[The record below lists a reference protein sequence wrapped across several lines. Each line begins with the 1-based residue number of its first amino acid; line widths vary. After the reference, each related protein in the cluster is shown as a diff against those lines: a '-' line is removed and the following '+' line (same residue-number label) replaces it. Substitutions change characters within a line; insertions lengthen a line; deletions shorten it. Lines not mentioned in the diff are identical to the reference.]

1 MLKRLT
7 AKTNNQRQRAV
18 VNLKQAQTVGILF
31 LANKQAQLKE
41 VKELVNYLKDF
52 GIQAKVLG
60 YVSQKDLETWHK
72 TDLVFDYYTQK
83 NCNWYGRPK
92 GTAVEHFIQEP
103 FDFLIDLSLRER
115 PALKFVSSMSMAK
128 LKVGVAQLG
137 TADLMID
144 IGKKGE
150 VEYFIKELKHYLNLI
165 NN

>member
-31 LANKQAQLKE
+31 LANKQVQVKQ
-41 VKELVNYLKDF
+41 VKELVDYLKSF
-52 GIQAKVLG
+52 GIQAKALG
-60 YVSQKDLETWHK
+60 YAPQKDLDNWHK
-72 TDLVFDYYTQK
+72 TNLIFDYYTQK
-83 NCNWYGRPK
+83 QCNWYGRPK
-92 GTAVEHFIQEP
+92 GTAVDHFTQEP

-128 LKVGVAQLG
+128 LKVGIAQLG

-144 IGKKGE
+144 IGKKGDLD
-150 VEYFIKELKHYLNLI
+150 YFIKELKHYLNLI